1 MKSIGSA
8 IFLLCVAFV
17 GLAAAQNLAPL
28 MNKDSPFAIN
38 GQYVV
43 VLRESAQIV
52 NTLTK
57 VKELISTIDPFDEIL
72 TSFEISNFKGFGA
85 RLGPALLR
93 KVRGMAEVKYV
104 EANMIVH
111 ASDDSCTQQQ
121 NAVWGLDRIAERSVN
136 LDGKYPYPTS
146 GGTDVDAY
154 IVDTGINIKHVDF
167 QGRANWGDNFIDTQ
181 DTDCNGHGT
190 HVAGTVG
197 STTYGVAKKTTLIAV
212 KVLDCNG
219 SGTNLSVIDGINW
232 AAAQYTAKKKPSVAN
247 MSLGGGKS
255 TALNAA
261 VRAAVKAGLTFVVAA
276 GNENNDACRVSPA
289 SAPEAISVG
298 ATTVDTTEGNA
309 KDLRTYFSN
318 YGTCVT
324 LFAPGMLI
332 ESTWI
337 GPNNNEVKTISG
349 TSMASPH
356 TCGAAA
362 LFLGSNPTATPDDVK
377 AHLIGNTTNGII
389 ELECGTSTI
398 CKESPN
404 KLLYSTC

>member
-232 AAAQYTAKKKPSVAN
+232 AAAQYTAKKKPQ
-247 MSLGGGKS
+247 
-255 TALNAA
+255 
-261 VRAAVKAGLTFVVAA
+261 
-276 GNENNDACRVSPA
+276 
-289 SAPEAISVG
+289 
-298 ATTVDTTEGNA
+298 
-309 KDLRTYFSN
+309 
-318 YGTCVT
+318 
-324 LFAPGMLI
+324 
-332 ESTWI
+332 
-337 GPNNNEVKTISG
+337 
-349 TSMASPH
+349 
-356 TCGAAA
+356 
-362 LFLGSNPTATPDDVK
+362 
-377 AHLIGNTTNGII
+377 
-389 ELECGTSTI
+389 
-398 CKESPN
+398 
-404 KLLYSTC
+404 